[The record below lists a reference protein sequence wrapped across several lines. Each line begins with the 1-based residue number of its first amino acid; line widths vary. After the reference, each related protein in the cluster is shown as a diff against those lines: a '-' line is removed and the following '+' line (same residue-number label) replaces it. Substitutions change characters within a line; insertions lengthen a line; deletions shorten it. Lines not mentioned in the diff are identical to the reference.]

1 MRSMTSLRPW
11 LAPTLLGPLTVMWG
25 LATLGSLV
33 MGADVISLGLVDD
46 WALLMLWAT
55 FFGSTMG
62 VFLVGADVTLLKL
75 KMRRLPTG
83 MQAWMSSLGTPFA
96 CYGAWM
102 LLPPPS
108 TPLGGALFV
117 LGPMF
122 GAALVTRLLLGSR
135 P

>member
-1 MRSMTSLRPW
+1 MRDMTTLRPW
-11 LAPTLLGPLTVMWG
+11 LAPTLLGPLCVMWG

-33 MGADVISLGLVDD
+33 MGVEAISFGLLDD
-46 WALLMLWAT
+46 WALLMMWAT

-75 KMRRLPTG
+75 KWRRLPTG
-83 MQAWMSSLGTPFA
+83 LQAWLSSVATPFA
-96 CYGAWM
+96 CYGAWV

-122 GAALVTRLLLGSR
+122 AAALVTRTLLGSR